1 MEDVEII
8 NLLWQRE
15 EMGLL
20 ELERKYRAYCNAI
33 AMNILQSAEDAEEC
47 VSDTWM
53 KIWNSIPPNRPES
66 LKLYAARIMRNL
78 AFNRYRDARA
88 ERRGGGQPC
97 AQLKELS
104 ECISEQSVDEALNR
118 WELNRII
125 QTFLA
130 GLHTQKRNIFIR
142 RYYYADDISEIAS
155 RYGLTENHT
164 CVVLCRVRKQLKK
177 VLEEEGYGA

>member
-1 MEDVEII
+1 
-8 NLLWQRE
+8 
-15 EMGLL
+15 MGTP
-20 ELERKYRAYCNAI
+20 YRQTARN
-33 AMNILQSAEDAEEC
+33 
-47 VSDTWM
+47 T
-53 KIWNSIPPNRPES
+53 
-66 LKLYAARIMRNL
+66 LKLYAARTMRNL

-97 AQLKELS
+97 APLKELS

-142 RYYYADDISEIAS
+142 RYYYADDISEDTRAPVWTRHGKS
-155 RYGLTENHT
+155 HLCCAVQSQKAVEKGAGRGGLRCMRRNELLFDAIGSIECFSACKNG
-164 CVVLCRVRKQLKK
+164 RK
-177 VLEEEGYGA
+177 GT

>member
-97 AQLKELS
+97 APLKELS
-104 ECISEQSVDEALNR
+104 ECISEQSVD
-118 WELNRII
+118 
-125 QTFLA
+125 
-130 GLHTQKRNIFIR
+130 
-142 RYYYADDISEIAS
+142 
-155 RYGLTENHT
+155 
-164 CVVLCRVRKQLKK
+164 
-177 VLEEEGYGA
+177 

>member
-1 MEDVEII
+1 M
-8 NLLWQRE
+8 
-15 EMGLL
+15 
-20 ELERKYRAYCNAI
+20 
-33 AMNILQSAEDAEEC
+33 
-47 VSDTWM
+47 
-53 KIWNSIPPNRPES
+53 
-66 LKLYAARIMRNL
+66 
-78 AFNRYRDARA
+78 
-88 ERRGGGQPC
+88 
-97 AQLKELS
+97 
-104 ECISEQSVDEALNR
+104 DEALNR

>member
-1 MEDVEII
+1 MHSTVIVTH
-8 NLLWQRE
+8 
-15 EMGLL
+15 G
-20 ELERKYRAYCNAI
+20 RK
-33 AMNILQSAEDAEEC
+33 DG
-47 VSDTWM
+47 
-53 KIWNSIPPNRPES
+53 
-66 LKLYAARIMRNL
+66 
-78 AFNRYRDARA
+78 
-88 ERRGGGQPC
+88 GGGQPC
-97 AQLKELS
+97 APLKELS